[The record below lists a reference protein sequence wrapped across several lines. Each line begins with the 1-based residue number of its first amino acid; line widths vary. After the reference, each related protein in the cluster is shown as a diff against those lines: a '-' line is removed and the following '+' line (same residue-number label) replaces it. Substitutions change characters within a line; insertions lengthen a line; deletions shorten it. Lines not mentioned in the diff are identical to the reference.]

1 MISTVDGAKEAWDIL
16 HVAFEGTNAIRES
29 MLELLTAKFENFR
42 MNEEETIISFNGKLC
57 NIANELFALG
67 EKISE
72 EKLVKKALRSLPPR
86 FAYKAT

>member
-1 MISTVDGAKEAWDIL
+1 MISTVDVAKEAWDIL
-16 HVAFEGTNAIRES
+16 RVAFEGTDAVCES

-42 MNEEETIISFNGKLC
+42 MNEEETIKNFNGKLC
-57 NIANELFALG
+57 NIANELFALR

-72 EKLVKKALRSLPPR
+72 ENLVKKALRFLTPR